1 MDGKTMQ
8 NDKGVKIRIAVAA
21 FAAVA
26 FVAAAVFFLVAALN
40 KKDGGNTQGETT
52 SGTDARAIT
61 AVSVVSYPEAAL
73 PSSDWLDAEKTAFAE
88 TAYAKLCE
96 EYPEFRDLPENL
108 LKRVYKESDTR
119 RSVRFVFCVG
129 GVETDEAYEYVV
141 SNFGRGDYVSM
152 SRDEGE
158 IFKGRT
164 VCISQRDADALTDF
178 LIDAIREKLDRYGLE
193 KKGDFPDTVSFRWGK
208 DGGERICLYAGYES
222 APYGTL
228 FPDGVTVGSAASV
241 FDGELN
247 PVPFSD
253 FEKPALPGFMVEK
266 LYVESTVKDSY
277 NINNGK
283 TLNVDINGDGYT
295 DCLTVSGSG
304 TYAYIMF
311 RNGQDETTEKIT
323 HGFACRLAQDA
334 EGRVVICNGMFPCGE
349 NEVMAVPLA
358 YLTYNDRG
366 EFDAKPLYKTGESSH
381 TIYFM
386 RKYAEKTVEIPDPVA
401 YEPDKYFDD
410 AELLELGGFRAYVLD
425 YSRSISYDSR
435 MPYEYKTV
443 AGDDAKELYRILRD
457 RVGSEKATPASI
469 EVISSSRIVF
479 VNEEEDGIRFVGV
492 ALYIHSPGHDYAY
505 FNSSNSIEYRGRFEM
520 PDESADRFLEILGDP
535 E

>member
-1 MDGKTMQ
+1 MDGNDTQ
-8 NDKGVKIRIAVAA
+8 NNKGVKTRITVAA
-21 FAAVA
+21 ILAVTLTC
-26 FVAAAVFFLVAALN
+26 AAVFFLVAALN
-40 KKDGGNTQGETT
+40 KKNGGNTQGETT
-52 SGTDARAIT
+52 SGTDAQTIT

-73 PSSDWLDAEKTAFAE
+73 PSSDALDAEKTAFAE

-96 EYPEFRDLPENL
+96 KYPEFRDLPENL

-193 KKGDFPDTVSFRWGK
+193 KKGDFPDNVSFRWGK

-241 FDGELN
+241 FDGELH
-247 PVPFSD
+247 PVAFSD
-253 FEKPALPGFMVEK
+253 FEKPALPGYMVEK
-266 LYVESTVKDSY
+266 LYVESTVKDNISY
-277 NINNGK
+277 GK

-295 DCLTVSGSG
+295 DCLTVSVGG

-311 RNGQDETTEKIT
+311 RNGQDQPTAKIT
-323 HGFACRLAQDA
+323 RGFACSLAQDA
-334 EGRVVICNGMFPCGE
+334 EGRVVICNRMFPCGE
-349 NEVMAVPLA
+349 NEVIAVPLA

-425 YSRSISYDSR
+425 YSRLISYDSR
-435 MPYEYKTV
+435 MTYKYKTV

-457 RVGSEKATPASI
+457 RVGSEKAAPVSI

-492 ALYIHSPGHDYAY
+492 AYYIHSPGQDHAY
-505 FNSSNSIEYRGRFEM
+505 FNSSRSIEYRGHFEM

-535 E
+535 K

>member
-1 MDGKTMQ
+1 MDGKTTQ

-40 KKDGGNTQGETT
+40 KKNGGNTQSETT

-73 PSSDWLDAEKTAFAE
+73 PASDRLDAEKTAFAE

-96 EYPEFRDLPENL
+96 EYPEFRDLPESL

-129 GVETDEAYEYVV
+129 GVETDEAYEYAV

-164 VCISQRDADALTDF
+164 VCISQRDADALTGF
-178 LIDAIREKLDRYGLE
+178 LIDAIRKKLDRYGLE
-193 KKGDFPDTVSFRWGK
+193 KKGDIPDTVSFRWGK
-208 DGGERICLYAGYES
+208 DVGERICLYAGYES

-253 FEKPALPGFMVEK
+253 FEKPALPGYMVEK
-266 LYVESTVKDSY
+266 LYVESTVKDNTSY
-277 NINNGK
+277 GK

-295 DCLTVSGSG
+295 DCLTVSGGG
-304 TYAYIMF
+304 TNVYIMF

-334 EGRVVICNGMFPCGE
+334 EGRVVICNSMFPCGE
-349 NEVMAVPLA
+349 NEVIAVPLA

-401 YEPDKYFDD
+401 YEPEKYFDD
-410 AELLELGGFRAYVLD
+410 EELLELGGFRAYVLD

-435 MPYEYKTV
+435 MQYEYKTV

-457 RVGSEKATPASI
+457 RVGSEKESPASI

-479 VNEEEDGIRFVGV
+479 VNEEEDGIRFVGA
-492 ALYIHSPGHDYAY
+492 ALYIHSPGKDYAY
-505 FNSSNSIEYRGRFEM
+505 FYSSNSTEYRGRFEM

>member
-1 MDGKTMQ
+1 MDGNDTQ
-8 NDKGVKIRIAVAA
+8 NNKGVKIRIAVAA

-73 PSSDWLDAEKTAFAE
+73 PASDALDAEKTAFAE

-152 SRDEGE
+152 NRDEGE

-164 VCISQRDADALTDF
+164 VCISQRDADALTGF
-178 LIDAIREKLDRYGLE
+178 LIDAIREKLDKYGLE

-228 FPDGVTVGSAASV
+228 FPDGVTIGSAASV

-253 FEKPALPGFMVEK
+253 FEKLALPGYMVEK
-266 LYVESTVKDSY
+266 LYVEGTVKDS
-277 NINNGK
+277 NNTSYGK

-295 DCLTVSGSG
+295 DCLTVSGGG

-334 EGRVVICNGMFPCGE
+334 EGRVVICNRMFPCGE

-425 YSRSISYDSR
+425 YSRSISSR
-435 MPYEYKTV
+435 TPYEYKTV

-457 RVGSEKATPASI
+457 RVGSEKESPTSI

-479 VNEEEDGIRFVGV
+479 VNEEEDGIRFVGA
-492 ALYIHSPGHDYAY
+492 ALYIHSPGKDRAC
-505 FNSSNSIEYRGRFEM
+505 FNSTKYRGRFEM